1 MTTTTT
7 AQPRIRHT
15 PECRPTAADYVK
27 TRGGKGDLLLRCQ
40 SCRQFVVLAP
50 AATRNTPR
58 PTPEHTPKP
67 TPAPVAVVVAEPAR
81 PQPWDCPAGW
91 GGMDAGTLF
100 DMEMRFPKQSRD
112 LHRIEWFGLGD
123 RTDQARYIE
132 IRDVRGL
139 PMRGEQA
146 PLRIGQASVRVN

>member
-27 TRGGKGDLLLRCQ
+27 TRGGKGDLLLRCK

-67 TPAPVAVVVAEPAR
+67 APAPVAVVVAEPAPEPAPELDPNQGSKYVCR
-81 PQPWDCPAGW
+81 DHLHPVNWRGSGCPECRADTRRHQRRRAARAADRRTKTSSTQP
-91 GGMDAGTLF
+91 
-100 DMEMRFPKQSRD
+100 ERNIS
-112 LHRIEWFGLGD
+112 
-123 RTDQARYIE
+123 
-132 IRDVRGL
+132 
-139 PMRGEQA
+139 
-146 PLRIGQASVRVN
+146 